1 MEFKVE
7 KGWSYPSVDSGII
20 AFAWKSLI
28 NVVILHSKHQG
39 ADYCRTDQRKIISNF
54 ITADGLLQR
63 KHLNL
68 RTSNL
73 FISVHAAA
81 FLTPLCPSSV
91 SLFSLPPSLRRWLF
105 PRAGVSSGSLG
116 ESLPLRTG
124 NSSTTT
130 RTFGCCTWLHTPGRT
145 SSMFRESLKS
155 GRHKDY
161 FVINWYMRKSE
172 LVLSFLYQSNQ

>member
-81 FLTPLCPSSV
+81 FLTPLC
-91 SLFSLPPSLRRWLF
+91 LCFPSLRPLGGGCSPGR
-105 PRAGVSSGSLG
+105 GSALGLWGRVCLSERGTVLPLQGPLGAAPGYTHLG
-116 ESLPLRTG
+116 EHQVCS
-124 NSSTTT
+124 
-130 RTFGCCTWLHTPGRT
+130 
-145 SSMFRESLKS
+145 ES
-155 GRHKDY
+155 H
-161 FVINWYMRKSE
+161 
-172 LVLSFLYQSNQ
+172 